1 MLRVMTVNLLNGEG
15 RPSVLNALL
24 ERYRP
29 DVLAAQ
35 ELSANQ
41 AEVLE
46 QHFRHGIAKPRDDNE
61 GMALMAQREI
71 GVEVLPLPYRD
82 GFIGRLDIEG
92 ESVEVVTM
100 HLANP
105 IDGPTGKF
113 GERRRQLAAVTPRLS
128 LPGRR
133 ILLGDMNST
142 PAWPA
147 YWKLRRHLRDT
158 VADWAASEGLI
169 PQRTWAYR
177 PGWRAM
183 LRIDHVFADG
193 LHATDVKVRNVDGSD
208 HRALIVDL
216 ELDRGPG
223 TPP

>member
-1 MLRVMTVNLLNGEG
+1 MTVNLLNGEG
-15 RPSVLNALL
+15 DPTVLASLL
-24 ERYRP
+24 DRHRP

-46 QHFRHGIAKPRDDNE
+46 RHFGHGIAKPRDDNE

-82 GFIGRLDIEG
+82 GFVGHIEVDG
-92 ESVEVVTM
+92 APVEVITI

-113 GERRRQLAAVTPRLS
+113 GERRRQLAAVTPRLA

-133 ILLGDMNST
+133 VLLGDMNST

-147 YWKLRRHLRDT
+147 YWKLRRHMDDAI
-158 VADWAASEGLI
+158 ADWAGREGVM

-177 PGWRAM
+177 PSWRAM
-183 LRIDHVFADG
+183 LRIDHVFTDG
-193 LHATDVKVRNVDGSD
+193 LIATDVAVRKVEGSD
-208 HRALIVDL
+208 HRAVIADL
-216 ELDRGPG
+216 ELLRG
-223 TPP
+223 